1 MLSGDAIWFSV
12 LPSLPPATASHIP
25 DVRTILNCVQF
36 PENVTLSRVS
46 FSLLLLFPVSK
57 MSFPHLFTWQIPP
70 LHLRLSSKV
79 TSSLNPFHPLLGT
92 ANHLDVN
99 PLWRID
105 TLFRQNL
112 HFLVG
117 KTWLGIPGYVSCLH
131 LQSQEALW
139 TTVWMVWLN
148 DALTYG
154 TLKWFSQAV
163 RLNSSTGSK

>member
-105 TLFRQNL
+105 TLFRTEFTFLSWENL
-112 HFLVG
+112 
-117 KTWLGIPGYVSCLH
+117 TWNSWICVLSPPSEPGGSLDHCLDG
-131 LQSQEALW
+131 LAE
-139 TTVWMVWLN
+139 
-148 DALTYG
+148 
-154 TLKWFSQAV
+154 
-163 RLNSSTGSK
+163 